1 MTKGFGSPNSTARTI
16 AGITRASSTRCSCSP
31 KSAELAPP
39 RAVSFKSAASTF
51 CLCADST
58 ASKSTRD
65 TRARMISGLTLLRA
79 DENERDRRRFRSP
92 RPPGRLDSMSLFVL
106 INRLEIR
113 EAGRGLLRGAT
124 KRCHTPKVGF
134 LYLRRRA
141 CQSTFLWSTNFDKAQ
156 NALYLFAFPRV
167 ELSTE
172 RIENPFLH

>member
-1 MTKGFGSPNSTARTI
+1 
-16 AGITRASSTRCSCSP
+16 
-31 KSAELAPP
+31 
-39 RAVSFKSAASTF
+39 
-51 CLCADST
+51 
-58 ASKSTRD
+58 
-65 TRARMISGLTLLRA
+65 MISGLTLLRA
-79 DENERDRRRFRSP
+79 DENEGDRRRFRSP

-141 CQSTFLWSTNFDKAQ
+141 CQSAFLWSTSFDKAQ